1 MASGA
6 PPKAKGKGRKG
17 KSAAADQGPS
27 VTSSGG
33 SSDASADSGKE
44 SVQAVE
50 QDVDETSSRA
60 TAATQ
65 SIDTMRQHLSAQGL
79 NLRGDIVSAQELMN
93 SNLEHARQA
102 LANHDTKSARKYLDM
117 AQAQQEKIEKFLGH

>member
-17 KSAAADQGPS
+17 KSAAADQGSS

>member
-1 MASGA
+1 MS
-6 PPKAKGKGRKG
+6 
-17 KSAAADQGPS
+17 
-27 VTSSGG
+27 SSGG
-33 SSDASADSGKE
+33 SSDAAADAGKE

-65 SIDTMRQHLSAQGL
+65 SLDTMRQHLSAQGL

-93 SNLEHARQA
+93 SNLEHARQS
-102 LANHDTKSARKYLDM
+102 LANHDTKNARKYLDM
-117 AQAQQEKIEKFLGH
+117 AQAQQDKIEKFLGH

>member
-1 MASGA
+1 MA
-6 PPKAKGKGRKG
+6 
-17 KSAAADQGPS
+17 
-27 VTSSGG
+27 SSGG
-33 SSDASADSGKE
+33 SDAAADSGKE

-65 SIDTMRQHLSAQGL
+65 SLDTMRHTLSSQGL

-117 AQAQQEKIEKFLGH
+117 AQAQQDKIEKFLGH